1 MSFTNRVEFSF
12 LGAGPR
18 FSVEIPEEFDTVPEY
33 STPIQNGQGG
43 RSFVFVPNQRVEE
56 MDEDNVLLGTLLDR
70 DGRRVE
76 FFQRKADPPMW
87 RLRWRL
93 QQGCLFTHLREED
106 PDDMAETTV
115 RSVSIVESGE
125 SVTPSLLVYPPL
137 SYGVST
143 APAYEESAVFTSSLL
158 GEGFSAV
165 FERPGRLR
173 DGDAVRAEGSVFSG
187 LAVTRVALIDGV
199 EAQLSFGGDSSRCRS
214 LALGIQSSFM
224 EVTA

>member
-1 MSFTNRVEFSF
+1 MMSATNRIEFSF

-18 FSVEIPEEFDTVPEY
+18 FSVEIPEEFDTLPEY

-43 RSFVFVPNQRVEE
+43 RSFVFVPKQREE
-56 MDEDNVLLGTLLDR
+56 EIDADNVFLGTLLDR
-70 DGRRVE
+70 DGRQVDYSR
-76 FFQRKADPPMW
+76 RKEDPPMW

-93 QQGCLFTHLREED
+93 RQGCLFTHLREED
-106 PDDMAETTV
+106 PDDMAETTA
-115 RSVSIVESGE
+115 RSVSIVESGQNA
-125 SVTPSLLVYPPL
+125 SPSLLVYPPL

-173 DGDAVRAEGSVFSG
+173 DGDA
-187 LAVTRVALIDGV
+187 
-199 EAQLSFGGDSSRCRS
+199 
-214 LALGIQSSFM
+214 
-224 EVTA
+224 